1 MEYLKSEK
9 LTPIF
14 CNFIERPSRFSD
26 AQSSWAIASL
36 QYSNTPSLL
45 ELLQAEPN
53 ISDIA

>member
-9 LTPIF
+9 LTPIL
-14 CNFIERPSRFSD
+14 CNFIERRSRFSD
-26 AQSSWAIASL
+26 EQSSRAIASL

-45 ELLQAEPN
+45 ELLEAVTN